1 MAKKTDYIEASTEL
15 IDEIAREFE
24 VTQRTV
30 RSALN
35 FETNSPSARMFR
47 AYALNHGAEQYKLV
61 KVKNPYEKVVTIK

>member
-1 MAKKTDYIEASTEL
+1 MAKKTDYIEANTEL
-15 IDEIAREFE
+15 IDEIARKFE

-35 FETNSPSARMFR
+35 FVTNSPSARMFR

-61 KVKNPYEKVVTIK
+61 KVENPYEKVVTVK

>member
-35 FETNSPSARMFR
+35 FVTNSPSARMFR

-61 KVKNPYEKVVTIK
+61 KVENPYEKVVTVK